1 MPCSVASRTRA
12 PWPDDVP
19 VTASLTVADRLS
31 RVRARMEALQIDALL
46 VTTPSNRRWVSG
58 FTGTAGVV
66 LVTADRA
73 LLATDARYYEQV
85 STQAPDCTLLR
96 ANGALAEWLPELMA
110 GLGGKRVGF
119 EPADMTVATYEDWTQ
134 AIAALPAG
142 DRPHLVPAPRA
153 IEALRAIK
161 EPTELDALTRAVLL
175 GDAACEHAR
184 SVATPG
190 MTEQALAWA
199 VQSYAMEHGADDLSF
214 PTIIAGG
221 PWGALP
227 HAYPRDV
234 ALVAGQGVVM
244 DLGVRV
250 QGYCSDL
257 TRTVYLAAPGGG
269 APDVQFRTIY
279 DIVLT
284 AQEMAEERIEVGMT
298 GAQAHQIAATVIAEA
313 GYGEQFGHGLGHG
326 VGLDIHESPRL
337 GPRSTDVIEDGQVV
351 TVEPGIYI
359 PGWGGVRIEDQCVVE
374 GGRLRR
380 LSTASKLT

>member
-1 MPCSVASRTRA
+1 MTA
-12 PWPDDVP
+12 PGA
-19 VTASLTVADRLS
+19 TADRLQ
-31 RVRARMEALQIDALL
+31 RVRARFEALRIDALL

-66 LVTADRA
+66 LVAADRA
-73 LLATDARYYEQV
+73 VLATDARYYEQV
-85 STQAPDCTLLR
+85 ATQAPACTLLR
-96 ANGALAEWLPELMA
+96 ANGPLAQWLPELVA
-110 GLGGKRVGF
+110 GLGGRRVGF
-119 EPADMTVATYEDWTQ
+119 EPADMTVATYEEWTQ
-134 AIAALPAG
+134 AIAALPAD
-142 DRPHLVPAPRA
+142 DRPQLVPVPRA

-161 EPTELDALTRAVLL
+161 EAVELDALTRAVLL

-184 SVATPG
+184 SVAQCSVAAQTG
-190 MTEQALAWA
+190 LTERALAWA

-234 ALVAGQGVVM
+234 ALAAGQGVVM

-250 QGYCSDL
+250 DGYCSDL
-257 TRTVYLAAPGGG
+257 TRTIYLARPGGG

-284 AQEMAEERIEVGMT
+284 AQEMAEERIEAGMT
-298 GAQAHQIAATVIAEA
+298 GEQAHQIAATVIAEA

-337 GPRSTDVIEDGQVV
+337 GPRSTDVIEEGQVV

>member
-1 MPCSVASRTRA
+1 VRTRF
-12 PWPDDVP
+12 
-19 VTASLTVADRLS
+19 
-31 RVRARMEALQIDALL
+31 EALRIDALL

-66 LVTADRA
+66 LVGADRT

-85 STQAPDCTLLR
+85 GTQASSCTLLP
-96 ANGALAEWLPELMA
+96 ANGPLAQWLPELLA

-119 EPADMTVATYEDWTQ
+119 EPANLTVAAYEEWTQ
-134 AIAALPAG
+134 AIAALPAD
-142 DRPHLVPAPRA
+142 DRPLLVPALRA

-161 EPTELDALTRAVLL
+161 EPAELDALTRAVLL
-175 GDAACEHAR
+175 GDAACEHGR

-190 MTEQALAWA
+190 LTEHALAWSIQA
-199 VQSYAMEHGADDLSF
+199 YAMEHGADDLSF
-214 PTIIAGG
+214 PTIIASG

-234 ALVAGQGVVM
+234 ALMAGQGVVM

-250 QGYCSDL
+250 DGYCSDL
-257 TRTVYLAAPGGG
+257 TRTICLG

-298 GAQAHQIAATVIAEA
+298 GEQAHLIAATVIAEA

-326 VGLDIHESPRL
+326 VGLDIHEAPRL